1 MSLHDFSRTKE
12 YFCNIILV
20 IILTLQRN
28 DLYWYVVWW
37 WINSFNYFSS
47 GSIEL
52 TSLLAIDAHVVES
65 GVKVAATLHSSTGL
79 DLTVKVLDG
88 YGVDVK
94 IGLPVKKQ
102 EILNFNS
109 DVVSIVREMKGQETE
124 SPIKFDVQRCVHN

>member
-1 MSLHDFSRTKE
+1 MITPFFFFTRRENFEVNKCVIDIYTI
-12 YFCNIILV
+12 FCL
-20 IILTLQRN
+20 
-28 DLYWYVVWW
+28 
-37 WINSFNYFSS
+37 FSS
-47 GSIEL
+47 GSIEV
-52 TSLLAIDAHVVES
+52 TSLLSVDAHVVES

-109 DVVSIVREMKGQETE
+109 DVVSIIREKKGPEVE
-124 SPIKFDVQRCVHN
+124 SPIKFDVQRYSHDILFNL

>member
-1 MSLHDFSRTKE
+1 M
-12 YFCNIILV
+12 
-20 IILTLQRN
+20 
-28 DLYWYVVWW
+28 
-37 WINSFNYFSS
+37 NSFNYFSS

-52 TSLLAIDAHVVES
+52 TSLLAVDAHIVES

-79 DLTVKVLDG
+79 DLTVKVLEG

-109 DVVSIVREMKGQETE
+109 DVVSIVREMKGQEVE
-124 SPIKFDVQRCVHN
+124 SPIKFDVQRCVSNKFVYLVYKALYFKVVLVFVKNDFILHFHSRRDKR